1 MDLKEKAVLKEI
13 LLNSNFAFTRYFFK
27 KRTNQKMISNIHHKI
42 IGDTLDKVF
51 RGEITRLIVNMPPR
65 YTKTEQV
72 VISFIAQGFAINP
85 ESEFIHASYADTLA
99 MKNSMLIKD
108 LIMHEAYQELFP
120 MELKKD
126 SQSKKAWQIENYNGK
141 MLATPSGGTVTGFGA
156 GRMGFDDKFTGALIV
171 DDPIK
176 PTDANS
182 DTMREKINEQINNT
196 FMSRL
201 AHKKVP
207 VIFVMQRIHED
218 DTTGFL
224 LNGGTGEKWHHLCL
238 PAIIDDDVKKEKN
251 MYSHAI
257 PIDINEVP
265 NGALWEYR
273 HTEKDIE
280 KMLKSNV
287 YVTSAQYLQKPTPKG
302 GSIFKDEFFKYYDE
316 DIKNNYEF
324 RFIVGDTAQKTANY
338 NDFSVFACFGLHNG
352 NLYLIDLIRGK
363 WQSQELKQTLIN
375 FFNKHKE
382 YKGTWGNI
390 RYVYIEDKSS
400 GTDVIQNLKNTMP
413 IKAIQRNKDK
423 ITRAYDTV
431 SYINT
436 GMVHFPK
443 NKAFMNDFINELVS
457 FSPLGTHKHDDQVD
471 VLMDGIDIGLIQEK
485 RKVILSWYD

>member
-27 KRTNQKMISNIHHKI
+27 KRTNKKMILNIHHKI
-42 IGDTLDKVF
+42 IGDTLDKVL
-51 RGEITRLIVNMPPR
+51 RGEITRLIINMPPR
-65 YTKTEQV
+65 YSKTEQAV
-72 VISFIAQGFAINP
+72 KSFIAQGFAINP
-85 ESEFIHASYADTLA
+85 ESAFIHASFSDRLA
-99 MKNSMLIKD
+99 VNNSMQIKD

-120 MELKKD
+120 MKLKKD
-126 SQSKKAWQIENYNGK
+126 SKANDLWTIKEYNGG
-141 MLATPSGGTVTGFGA
+141 MLAAGLGGQITGFGA
-156 GRMGFDDKFTGALIV
+156 GVMTSLNNFSGAIV
-171 DDPIK
+171 IDDPLK
-176 PTDANS
+176 PTEANS
-182 DTMREKINEQINNT
+182 KAIRDRTNAIILNT
-196 FMSRL
+196 LESRP
-201 AHKKVP
+201 AHKNVP
-207 VIFVMQRIHED
+207 KIFIMQRLHED
-218 DTTGFL
+218 DPTGFL
-224 LNGGTGEKWHHLCL
+224 LNGGTDEKWHHLCL
-238 PAIIDDDVKKEKN
+238 PAIIDDDVKKQKN
-251 MYSHAI
+251 IYSHAI
-257 PIDINEVP
+257 PIDISEVP
-265 NGALWEYR
+265 NGALWEFK
-273 HTEKDIE
+273 HSVKEIE
-280 KMLKSNV
+280 KKLKSNV
-287 YVTSAQYLQKPTPKG
+287 YVNSAQYLQKPTAQG
-302 GSIFKDEFFKYYDE
+302 GAIFKDEFFKYYDE

-443 NKAFMNDFINELVS
+443 NKPFMSDFSNELVS